1 MRESLRPHMRPL
13 LSMRLRKRVEEY
25 VRSRREAKL
34 VRLQEQSANLYREI
48 QMLQSQL
55 LRGILL

>member
-1 MRESLRPHMRPL
+1 MRESLRPQVRPL

-25 VRSRREAKL
+25 VRSRRGAKL

-55 LRGILL
+55 LRGALL